1 MSATP
6 GTLHLWRSLI
16 RAEYQRMRGD
26 AFLLLLLG
34 LMPIVALAMHQL
46 WPVLMKGWP
55 DWPWPRL
62 APFVSALL
70 ALLNPLIMGLV
81 LGFQC
86 LAEREAGILAA
97 IRLTPAGLY
106 RALLV
111 RMSGYGFASVIL
123 TPLVHQWLGLVPLG
137 WFQAFVIGVLALPLL
152 PFASLLVLAF
162 ARSQVEGF
170 AIMKAT
176 AGFDSIAV
184 AGPDARAW
192 LLVRRASAYLVDIA
206 GLHSP
211 GRRPEHWLALA
222 INGHSLVAGHNHL
235 FSGPA
240 QSPDRLMRSDLNT
253 NVTNNVLDKAGTRL

>member
-1 MSATP
+1 MSSTT

-16 RAEYQRMRGD
+16 RAEWQRMRGD

-46 WPVLMKGWP
+46 WPVLMERWP
-55 DWPWPRL
+55 DWPWSRL

-97 IRLTPAGLY
+97 IRLTPTGLN

-111 RMSGYGFASVIL
+111 RMSGYGFASIIL
-123 TPLVHQWLGLVPLG
+123 TPLVHQWLGLVPIS
-137 WFQAFVIGVLALPLL
+137 WFQAFAIGVLALPLL

-162 ARSQVEGF
+162 ARTQVEGF

-176 AGFDSIAV
+176 GGLVSIPLLLLALMPAPGYWFAAPLPTWWTLLGYIRLAEGQSIGWFWLLV
-184 AGPDARAW
+184 GVAW
-192 LLVRRASAYLVDIA
+192 LLALITYLSVRLN
-206 GLHSP
+206 
-211 GRRPEHWLALA
+211 RRT
-222 INGHSLVAGHNHL
+222 
-235 FSGPA
+235 
-240 QSPDRLMRSDLNT
+240 D
-253 NVTNNVLDKAGTRL
+253 